1 MRPFNTKNAIS
12 TWTLSEH
19 LAGNYSRNYHTAEQI
34 YQFYFRVKTIGHF
47 WVDFCPRGYAC
58 LYLIVQNESSFMR
71 KHSMT
76 HLNEF
81 DLQSH
86 SHVKQ
91 THVQLKHL
99 SRVLALKKRSMVT
112 QRSINKTVNPGIKDS
127 RLPFVS
133 VASLF
138 FLIPCCL
145 SLNLRFCKGLKS

>member
-1 MRPFNTKNAIS
+1 
-12 TWTLSEH
+12 
-19 LAGNYSRNYHTAEQI
+19 
-34 YQFYFRVKTIGHF
+34 
-47 WVDFCPRGYAC
+47 
-58 LYLIVQNESSFMR
+58 MR

-81 DLQSH
+81 DLQFH

-99 SRVLALKKRSMVT
+99 SQVLALKKRPMVT

-138 FLIPCCL
+138 FVTLCCL